1 MGRVGVI
8 THFKLR
14 KMSFP
19 DCMRNFKIW
28 KNVNIPFVKVSE
40 ADVQLKHGTIP
51 IQIDN
56 DIVNSGVSMIY
67 QYQSLPI
74 GLSQTVAPSEAMC
87 PPILRNS

>member
-1 MGRVGVI
+1 MD
-8 THFKLR
+8 K
-14 KMSFP
+14 
-19 DCMRNFKIW
+19 
-28 KNVNIPFVKVSE
+28 PFVKVSE